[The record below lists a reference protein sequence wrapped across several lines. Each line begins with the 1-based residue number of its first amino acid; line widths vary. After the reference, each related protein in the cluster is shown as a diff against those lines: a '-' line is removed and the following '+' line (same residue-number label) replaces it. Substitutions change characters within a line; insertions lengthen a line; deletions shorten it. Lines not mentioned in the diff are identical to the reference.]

1 MYLLATVR
9 ECRDSLAL
17 NAIFDPTWTQ
27 VGQAL
32 EIHVERNLEML
43 RANPSDTIT
52 SERLDAAIK
61 MTELRFNTEY
71 ADVLRRAKETVERR

>member
-1 MYLLATVR
+1 
-9 ECRDSLAL
+9 
-17 NAIFDPTWTQ
+17 
-27 VGQAL
+27 
-32 EIHVERNLEML
+32 ML
-43 RANPSDTIT
+43 RANPADTIT